1 MQYISGEFKSENEIE
16 DDPLEDRKC
25 RIRLLQLI
33 EKARIELTNNDEAEI
48 EWESLFQQKNLAFTL
63 TLEDFE

>member
-1 MQYISGEFKSENEIE
+1 MQYICGEFKSENEIE

>member
-1 MQYISGEFKSENEIE
+1 MQYINEEFKSENEIE

>member
-1 MQYISGEFKSENEIE
+1 MQYISVEFKSENEIE

>member
-1 MQYISGEFKSENEIE
+1 MQYISEEFKSENEIE